1 MTVRSEKQKSMETK
15 HDITSH
21 FDKNW
26 KCSMTWIQMGIQ
38 NTRCPSIFWKTS
50 LNETL
55 HSMHMEI
62 QCQDQAV
69 SSIKVSKTYNYMII
83 KFNKT

>member
-1 MTVRSEKQKSMETK
+1 MCYGDCGIWKTKSIETK
-15 HDITSH
+15 HDTNSH

-50 LNETL
+50 LDETL
-55 HSMHMEI
+55 HDAYENAMSRSSYEF
-62 QCQDQAV
+62 DQGL
-69 SSIKVSKTYNYMII
+69 
-83 KFNKT
+83 